1 MKPFLILHHRPEEET
16 HQQELE
22 AIVQFGNLSSLDV
35 VSIRIDREHIPEI
48 DFSLYSGIIIGG
60 GPWNTYLPD
69 DQKSSEQRKAESSL
83 IPLLHRVVEEDMPLF
98 GICYGMEILVV
109 CTGGRQTHDRYSES
123 AGAVD
128 IELTELGTQD
138 PLLKGLPET
147 FRAFVGHKEAC
158 DRLPPDAVWLAKS
171 QQCPYE
177 MIRMKSNIYA
187 TQFHPELETEG
198 FCLRTEVYKHAGYF
212 LPEEFE
218 MVQAAAK
225 QEHITVPL
233 EILRRFIQRYSRT

>member
-1 MKPFLILHHRPEEET
+1 MKPFLILHHRPDEET
-16 HQQELE
+16 HQQELK
-22 AIVQFGNLSSLDV
+22 AILQFGNLTNQDI
-35 VSIRIDREHIPEI
+35 VSIRMDREDIPEI

-69 DQKSSEQRKAESSL
+69 DQKSSEQRKAETSL
-83 IPLLHRVVEEDMPLF
+83 VPLLHRVLEEDIPLF

-109 CTGGRQTHDRYSES
+109 CTGGKETHERYGES

-128 IELTELGTQD
+128 IELTKEGKQD
-138 PLLKGLPET
+138 LLLQGLPET

-158 DRLPPDAVWLAKS
+158 DALPSEAIWLATSEK
-171 QQCPYE
+171 CPYQ
-177 MIRMKSNIYA
+177 MMRIKNNIYA

-198 FCLRTEVYKHAGYF
+198 FCLRTDVYKHTGYF
-212 LPEEFE
+212 LPAQFE
-218 MVQAAAK
+218 MIQAAAQ

-233 EILRRFIQRYSRT
+233 EILRRFVQRYSRE